1 MIKTRLLALAAFA
14 CTTLAAPALAD
25 TIHVRDAWIPVY
37 GDQQRNAPV
46 FLTLVNMGDSAD
58 RLLRVHS
65 NDATKV
71 SIQTMGVTDDALR
84 PHTLDTV
91 VLPVGVPV
99 ALSPGGAWL
108 MLEGMHAPARSRA
121 MYTVVLVFEHA
132 GEIEYRIRGRLSNI
146 GVDTLENLRTDPMQS
161 TTQPERTEGMDDAL
175 RSDPFLR

>member
-25 TIHVRDAWIPVY
+25 TIHIRDAWIPVY
-37 GDQQRNAPV
+37 GDQQRNAPI

-58 RLLRVHS
+58 RLLSVHS

-71 SIQTMGVTDDALR
+71 SIQAMSVADDVLR
-84 PHTLDTV
+84 PHTLDSV

-108 MLEGMHAPARSRA
+108 MLEGMQAPARARA
-121 MYTVVLVFEHA
+121 MYSVVLVFEHA

-146 GVDTLENLRTDPMQS
+146 AADTLENLRTDPMQS
-161 TTQPERTEGMDDAL
+161 PTRSERTEGMDDAL
-175 RSDPFLR
+175 RTDPFLR